1 MKLKQLPTDFI
12 VEEIPNIRFT
22 QEKDDQAVFLLEKK
36 EIDTYNA
43 IHSIAKKLHIPQS
56 EIGYAGLKDK
66 HALTRQYISI
76 PTHYKVQNIDID
88 ALNIQLVGYHR
99 KKIKIGDL
107 NGNRF
112 TIIVHD
118 VKNSELDDVFEI
130 AKTIS
135 RSGVPNYFDSQRF
148 GSIIKKKEFIAK
160 HVIKKDYEQA
170 VKLYLTASFESE
182 PRRIK
187 DEKSKILAGWNDLN
201 NMSRGG
207 KVFAIIIKEYLRT
220 NSWLAAYK
228 KIPANLRKMFVNA
241 YQSYIWNECIKDVL
255 KTCVD
260 ERKLYLIDYAAGSL
274 TFYETLSENEIQ
286 HIPPTFRTVSD
297 EAIFSDFEKQVIDL
311 VLLNQGIRLVDLN
324 IESETGNFF
333 KSQARPII
341 VIPENFFISN
351 PVKDEL
357 NDIERSS
364 KFQIEVSFSL
374 PKGSYATIVTKH
386 LFGN

>member
-12 VEEIPNIRFT
+12 VEEIPIIRIA
-22 QEKDDQAVFLLEKK
+22 QEKDDQSIFLLEKK

-43 IHSIAKKLHIPQS
+43 IHSIAKKLHIPLS

-76 PTHYKVQNIDID
+76 PTHYEVHNTKID
-88 ALNIQLVGYHR
+88 ALNIQLVGYRR

-107 NGNRF
+107 KGNKF

-148 GSIIKKKEFIAK
+148 GSVIKKEFIAK
-160 HVIKKDYEQA
+160 YVIKKDYEQA
-170 VKLYLTASFESE
+170 VKLYLTAYFESE

-187 DEKSKILAGWNDLN
+187 DEKSKILARWDDLRN
-201 NMSRGG
+201 VAVGD
-207 KVFAIIIKEYLRT
+207 KVFAIIIKEYLKT
-220 NSWLAAYK
+220 NNWLSAYK
-228 KIPANLRKMFVNA
+228 KIPPTLREMFVNA
-241 YQSYIWNECIKDVL
+241 YQSYIWNECIKEVL

-260 ERKLYLIDYAAGSL
+260 EKKLYPIDYAAGSL
-274 TFYETLSENEIQ
+274 IFYETLSNNEMQ
-286 HIPPTFRTVSD
+286 QIPPTFRTVSD
-297 EAIFSDFEKQVIDL
+297 TAIFSDFEKQVIDL
-311 VLLNQGIRLVDLN
+311 VLSKQGIRLAELN
-324 IESETGNFF
+324 IELETGSFF
-333 KSQARPII
+333 KSHARPII
-341 VIPENFFISN
+341 VIPENFLISD

-357 NDIERSS
+357 NDIKRAS
-364 KFQIEVSFSL
+364 KFEIEVSFSL

-386 LFGN
+386 IFGN